1 MMRCQYKKKNSYSY
15 EISSSMDGAL
25 LEMMCGICQRQR
37 SAGCA
42 FLPIETPLENEEYF
56 GGMCKKRDHD
66 RCAMVPFKMGEIFRP
81 LYDSLFYLGKER
93 GRMPCEPMHC
103 LKFADACPDG

>member
-1 MMRCQYKKKNSYSY
+1 MMGCQYKKKNSYSY

-56 GGMCKKRDHD
+56 GGMCKKGIMTDAPWSLLRWEKFF
-66 RCAMVPFKMGEIFRP
+66 VPYMTACFIWARSGE
-81 LYDSLFYLGKER
+81 G
-93 GRMPCEPMHC
+93 
-103 LKFADACPDG
+103 CPANLCIA